1 MKSGRLLF
9 ASLATLSLAP
19 LGLAADDLP
28 TAQRDQQRR
37 VQADV
42 EQTARRVTTT
52 LRVLAYQ
59 KLDPSAEQRVLDEVA
74 AGLRNLS
81 RDQMTAVLNHLDAA
95 VKAPDEATAT
105 AEQREAYQKH
115 REIVA
120 SLRGMLVKLDTLKS
134 LDQAADRL
142 TRYARGQHDLHL
154 QSVAAD
160 NRTGNRRRGVDD
172 REEHSDAQADL
183 RAELTNLI
191 KQLAGLRPSLNPE
204 QKDRLDRADAF
215 GRGGQLVARMEIA
228 RQSVLSGN
236 YRSAAEGQLKTSQDL
251 QALAAALR
259 GQRDKATALREARDR
274 VEKLLQAEQE
284 LKADTEQRPDF
295 ANRRERF
302 DRSRTDPMRE
312 HANQLADRQA
322 RLEFD
327 TRDVRKTVDDLAR
340 EVAAKLTPAES
351 EMRRAQDELR
361 DGDLMGA
368 VPPEENAA
376 DRLREARDELDKL
389 IEAAEK
395 AKSDPLEAAKRAAE
409 QIEQVI
415 KEQTAAKEM
424 TEANAKKPD
433 NLKPAAD
440 AQKDVA
446 KKTEE
451 VNNLPLPESKE
462 LKEALNK
469 AADATRSAADDL
481 ARRNADAARPK
492 QSEALQ
498 ALRDARKAL
507 EEKAAA
513 IEKRRE
519 DIAELDEAAKKLEEL
534 VRQEKKVADDAKAKA
549 DQTPGEQK
557 PDTGELAKKQGELT
571 PPTKDVGEM
580 VKDTA
585 PEAAQ
590 KINEATKNQ
599 DAAKDQLAKNEA
611 KPGSEQ
617 AGEAAKKLNEAKEE
631 LAKKADDLKA
641 QEIADQAAMQPNRVN
656 PADAAQQ
663 IAKAIEEANKAAQEA
678 NKATQQ
684 LGQKP
689 DQQPMD
695 DAAQNLAR
703 LQRQVAEKAEKLQ
716 QPNAQQAAAEA
727 TEAIEKGDL
736 QAAIDR
742 QQQAL
747 EQLNKAG
754 QPMQGKP
761 TPGGQPNPGQAQNPG
776 ELAQAQQQIKEAT
789 EALAKSSEAT
799 AAAQAALA
807 QAQAQAPMT
816 VQPQLGQ
823 AGQQLGQAQQQLGQG
838 QPSRAGQSQTQAAQ
852 QLGQALSALNAA
864 AQAMGQQ
871 GAQPGQNQQA
881 QANPQG
887 QQPGQDG
894 QQPGQQ
900 PGQGQQAS
908 NQPGKQPGQQGKQP
922 GDGQEMNDGVAEGNR
937 QGPGQMKN
945 ATARGKEATGDG
957 AFINLQKRE
966 RDKVQQNAEAAFPA
980 EFRELIKQYNINIKT
995 NGQPQ
1000 KATPPAKK

>member
-1 MKSGRLLF
+1 MATGRLL
-9 ASLATLSLAP
+9 LAFLTTLALAP
-19 LGLAADDLP
+19 FGAADEP
-28 TAQRDQQRR
+28 PAAQRDQQRR
-37 VQADV
+37 VQAEV

-59 KLDPSAEQRVLDEVA
+59 KLDPSAEQKVLDEVA
-74 AGLRNLS
+74 AGLRSLS
-81 RDQMTAVLNHLDAA
+81 REQMTAVLNHLEAA
-95 VKAPDEATAT
+95 IKAPDEAAAT
-105 AEQREAYQKH
+105 VEQRQAYQKH
-115 REIVA
+115 REVVA

-134 LDQAADRL
+134 LDQAAERL
-142 TRYARGQHDLHL
+142 TRYAREQHDLHL
-154 QSVAAD
+154 QSLAAD
-160 NRTGNRRRGVDD
+160 GRSGNRRRGVDD

-183 RAELTNLI
+183 RAELTNLV

-215 GRGGQLVARMEIA
+215 GRGGQLVAQMEIA
-228 RQSVLSGN
+228 RQSVLNGSH
-236 YRSAAEGQLKTSQDL
+236 RAAAEGQLKTSQEL
-251 QALAAALR
+251 QGLAAAIR
-259 GQRDKATALREARDR
+259 GQGDKAAALREARDR

-284 LKADTEQRPDF
+284 LKKDTETRPDF

-302 DRSRTDPMRE
+302 DRGRTDPTRE

-327 TRDVRKTVDDLAR
+327 TRDVRKTVDELAR

-361 DGDLMGA
+361 DGDLKGA
-368 VPPEENAA
+368 VSPEGNAA

-409 QIEQVI
+409 QIEQII
-415 KEQTAAKEM
+415 KEQTAAREM

-433 NLKPAAD
+433 NLKPASD

-446 KKTEE
+446 KKTDD
-451 VNNLPLPESKE
+451 VRNLPLPDSKE
-462 LKEALNK
+462 LKDALNK
-469 AADATRSAADDL
+469 AADATRTAANEL
-481 ARRNADAARPK
+481 ARRNADAAQPK

-498 ALRDARKAL
+498 ALQDAKKAL
-507 EEKAAA
+507 EEKAAT

-519 DIAELDEAAKKLEEL
+519 DIAKLDEAAKKLEEL
-534 VRQEKKVADDAKAKA
+534 ARQEKKVADDAMAQA
-549 DQTPGEQK
+549 NPQGEQK

-571 PPTKDVGEM
+571 PPTKEVGEM

-585 PEAAQ
+585 PEAAH
-590 KINEATKNQ
+590 KINEATRNQ
-599 DAAKDQLAKNEA
+599 DAARDQLAQNEA
-611 KPGSEQ
+611 RPGSEQ
-617 AGEAAKKLNEAKEE
+617 ANEAAKKLNEARDA
-631 LAKKADDLKA
+631 LARKADEMKA

-663 IAKAIEEANKAAQEA
+663 IAKAIEEANKASQEA
-678 NKATQQ
+678 NRAAQQ
-684 LGQKP
+684 LGQQP
-689 DQQPMD
+689 NQQPMD

-703 LQRQVAEKAEKLQ
+703 LQRQVAERAKRLE

-727 TEAIEKGDL
+727 AESLEKGDL
-736 QAAIDR
+736 QTALDR

-754 QPMQGKP
+754 QPAQGRP
-761 TPGGQPNPGQAQNPG
+761 MPQGQPNPGQAQNAG
-776 ELAQAQQQIKEAT
+776 DLAQSQQQIREAT

-807 QAQAQAPMT
+807 QAQAQAPTT
-816 VQPQLGQ
+816 VQPQLNQ

-838 QPSRAGQSQTQAAQ
+838 QPSQAGQAQSQAAR

-881 QANPQG
+881 QANAQG
-887 QQPGQDG
+887 QQPGQEG

-922 GDGQEMNDGVAEGNR
+922 GDGQEKNDGIAEGNR

-945 ATARGKEATGDG
+945 ATAQGKEATGDG

-1000 KATPPAKK
+1000 KAAPPAKK